1 MERDDDMINISNANV
16 VTLYF
21 VAATNFKTYKD
32 LSADQNERVEEMV
45 EQVKRQSYD
54 QIKEAAINDHKKY
67 FDRVSLTMGVTN
79 NSFLPTDKR
88 MMEIQTTP
96 DPQLATLCYNFGR
109 YLLIASSRPG
119 TQPANLQGIWNN
131 DMNPSW
137 DSKYTTNIN
146 TQMNYWSVESANLT
160 ELFEPF
166 TKMVQELTDQGS
178 EVAREHYGAQGWVM
192 HQNTDIWRVAA
203 PMDGPAWG
211 TFTTGG
217 AWLTTHLWEH
227 YLFTQDL
234 VFLKE
239 VYPIFKGA
247 VTFFKDFLVEYPN
260 SDWLVTNPSNSPE
273 NPPKGKGYSYFFD
286 EVTGFYYFTTIAAGS
301 TIDMQILKDLFS
313 YYISATEI
321 LKVDKELANDIQ
333 QIRKRLVTS
342 QIGKDGTLQEWTED
356 FEQME
361 EKHRHYSHLYGLYP
375 GKVISV
381 EKTPALIDP
390 VKKVLEQRGDGSTGW
405 SRAWKMSLWARL
417 YDGDRANKI
426 FKGYL
431 EEQCYPS
438 LFAKCGKPLQVDGSL
453 GVTAG
458 ITEMLL
464 QSHQGYLHFLPALP
478 LDWSAGQFKGV
489 CARGGFELDFIWS
502 DSMLNKVEILSKSG
516 NACAIKTNK
525 QLEVTSAG
533 KKVTISIPKN
543 GIVTFP
549 TSKGKRYTIVGF

>member
-1 MERDDDMINISNANV
+1 MERDDAMINISNANV

-32 LSADQNERVEEMV
+32 LSADQHARVEEMV

-192 HQNTDIWRVAA
+192 HQNTDIWPVAA

-211 TFTTGG
+211 TFTTGD

-239 VYPIFKGA
+239 VYPIF
-247 VTFFKDFLVEYPN
+247 TFLSHFTPKD
-260 SDWLVTNPSNSPE
+260 
-273 NPPKGKGYSYFFD
+273 
-286 EVTGFYYFTTIAAGS
+286 
-301 TIDMQILKDLFS
+301 
-313 YYISATEI
+313 
-321 LKVDKELANDIQ
+321 
-333 QIRKRLVTS
+333 
-342 QIGKDGTLQEWTED
+342 
-356 FEQME
+356 
-361 EKHRHYSHLYGLYP
+361 
-375 GKVISV
+375 
-381 EKTPALIDP
+381 
-390 VKKVLEQRGDGSTGW
+390 
-405 SRAWKMSLWARL
+405 
-417 YDGDRANKI
+417 
-426 FKGYL
+426 
-431 EEQCYPS
+431 
-438 LFAKCGKPLQVDGSL
+438 
-453 GVTAG
+453 
-458 ITEMLL
+458 
-464 QSHQGYLHFLPALP
+464 
-478 LDWSAGQFKGV
+478 
-489 CARGGFELDFIWS
+489 
-502 DSMLNKVEILSKSG
+502 
-516 NACAIKTNK
+516 
-525 QLEVTSAG
+525 
-533 KKVTISIPKN
+533 
-543 GIVTFP
+543 
-549 TSKGKRYTIVGF
+549 